1 MERTPEHVRRELE
14 QAESD
19 AQSHEQDARAAR
31 SRKAELRKE
40 LNEMVQA
47 GQVEAAADAKTSAAA
62 AQNAADKASQA
73 ASEVS
78 TTLGGLGERFDQFT
92 DALKGQLGNMVNEAV
107 GKALADKKES
117 S

>member
-62 AQNAADKASQA
+62 AQNAADKARMTTNLRI
-73 ASEVS
+73 ASRQS
-78 TTLGGLGERFDQFT
+78 KPGC
-92 DALKGQLGNMVNEAV
+92 K
-107 GKALADKKES
+107 
-117 S
+117 